1 MANVV
6 LDIKENADNNTI
18 FISGSVLYP
27 SLYSEMIV
35 IAANPIDRMMN
46 YSGSGLPF
54 PSPEIAFEGTPNMH
68 VIGSDGVINVT
79 FTRPNSYYAIG
90 AERIEPSVFVKLNT
104 NKESDP
110 VTVQFKLTDLYPLK
124 SVYYRK
130 EREELGPLFYEKKAE
145 IIGVRSQYEII
156 KMLEDIKKRGFA

>member
-6 LDIKENADNNTI
+6 LDIKENSDNNTI
-18 FISGSVLYP
+18 FISGNVLDP
-27 SLYSEMIV
+27 GLYNEMIV

-46 YSGSGLPF
+46 YTGSGLPF
-54 PSPEIAFEGTPNMH
+54 PSPEIAFEGTPNMY

-130 EREELGPLFYEKKAE
+130 EREDLGPLFYEKKAD